1 VATLRDIKRRIK
13 SVQNTQKVTKA
24 MEMVAAAKLR
34 RAQTRVIAARPYA
47 HAMDE
52 MLGNLSA
59 AAAEAGHPLFT
70 PRPVA
75 KRLLVVFSSD
85 RGLCGSYNSN
95 IVRVTED
102 TLKEEGGSSYEL
114 FLLGRKAND
123 YFKRRSYPI
132 RESLADLPPEARL
145 ETAQDITRRLEEL
158 FLDGTV
164 DSVDLLFTHFLST
177 MSRRVEVTR
186 FLPIAPKEE
195 AGAAASSNY
204 IFEPE
209 AGRLL
214 DELLPRY
221 ATTMVLQA
229 LLESLASE
237 HSSRMVAMGAAQKNA
252 QEVIDALVLT
262 RNRLRQASITKE
274 LAEIVGGAEALN

>member
-1 VATLRDIKRRIK
+1 VATLRDIKRRIR
-13 SVQNTQKVTKA
+13 SVQSTQKVTKA

-47 HAMDE
+47 HTMDE
-52 MLGNLSA
+52 MLSNLSA

-70 PRPVA
+70 TRPVG

-85 RGLCGSYNSN
+85 RGLCGSYNAN
-95 IVRVTED
+95 IVRMTEQI
-102 TLKEEGGSSYEL
+102 LKGEDGSSYEL
-114 FLLGRKAND
+114 FLLGRKVHD

-132 RESLADLPPEARL
+132 RDVRTGLPPEAKL

-158 FLDGTV
+158 FLNGTV
-164 DSVDLLFTHFLST
+164 DSVELLYTHFLST
-177 MSRRVEVTR
+177 MSRRVEVTQ
-186 FLPIAPKEE
+186 FLPIVPKEE
-195 AGAAASSNY
+195 SEGTTSSNY

-214 DELLPRY
+214 DQLLPRY

-252 QEVIDALVLT
+252 QEVIDALILT

-274 LAEIVGGAEALN
+274 LAEIVGGAEALS

>member
-1 VATLRDIKRRIK
+1 
-13 SVQNTQKVTKA
+13 
-24 MEMVAAAKLR
+24 
-34 RAQTRVIAARPYA
+34 
-47 HAMDE
+47 MDE

-70 PRPVA
+70 SRPVG

-85 RGLCGSYNSN
+85 RGLCGSYNAN
-95 IVRVTED
+95 IMRVTEHI
-102 TLKEEGGSSYEL
+102 LRGENGPSYEL
-114 FLLGRKAND
+114 FLLGRKAKD

-132 RESLADLPPEARL
+132 LDTRAGLPPEARL
-145 ETAQDITRRLEEL
+145 ETAQDITQRLEEV

-164 DSVDLLFTHFLST
+164 DSVDLLYTHFLST
-177 MSRRVEVTR
+177 MSRKVEVTR
-186 FLPIAPKEE
+186 FLPIVPKRE
-195 AGAAASSNY
+195 ADVSASSNY

-209 AGRLL
+209 AGVLL

-221 ATTMVLQA
+221 ATTMVLQG

-252 QEVIDALVLT
+252 QEVIDALILK

>member
-13 SVQNTQKVTKA
+13 SVQSTQKVTKA

-47 HAMDE
+47 HAMNE
-52 MLGNLSA
+52 MLGNLSS

-70 PRPVA
+70 SRPVG

-85 RGLCGSYNSN
+85 RGLCGSYNAN
-95 IVRVTED
+95 IVRVTEQI
-102 TLKEEGGSSYEL
+102 LKGENGSSYEL
-114 FLLGRKAND
+114 FLLGRKVND

-132 RESLADLPPEARL
+132 RDVLTDLPPEAKL
-145 ETAQDITRRLEEL
+145 ETAQDITQRLEEL
-158 FLDGTV
+158 FLDGSV
-164 DSVDLLFTHFLST
+164 DSVELLFTRFLST
-177 MSRRVEVTR
+177 MSRKVEVTK
-186 FLPIAPKEE
+186 FLPIVPMEE
-195 AGAAASSNY
+195 TEAATSSNY

-209 AGRLL
+209 AGVLL

-237 HSSRMVAMGAAQKNA
+237 HSSRMVAMGAAQRNA
-252 QEVIDALVLT
+252 QEVIDALILT

>member
-13 SVQNTQKVTKA
+13 SVQSTQKVTKA

-52 MLGNLSA
+52 MLGNLSS
-59 AAAEAGHPLFT
+59 AAAEAGHPLFAS
-70 PRPVA
+70 RPVG

-85 RGLCGSYNSN
+85 RGLCGSYNAN
-95 IVRVTED
+95 IVRVTEQI
-102 TLKEEGGSSYEL
+102 LKAESGSSYEL
-114 FLLGRKAND
+114 FLLGRKVND

-132 RESLADLPPEARL
+132 RDALTDLPPEARL

-158 FLDGTV
+158 FLDGSV
-164 DSVDLLFTHFLST
+164 DSVELLFTRFLST
-177 MSRRVEVTR
+177 MSRKVEVTR
-186 FLPIAPKEE
+186 FLPIAPKQE
-195 AGAAASSNY
+195 AVAATSGNY

-209 AGRLL
+209 AGVLL

-252 QEVIDALVLT
+252 QEVIDALILT

>member
-52 MLGNLSA
+52 MLGNLSS
-59 AAAEAGHPLFT
+59 AAAEAGHPLFAS
-70 PRPVA
+70 RPMG

-85 RGLCGSYNSN
+85 RGLCGSYNAN
-95 IVRVTED
+95 IVRITEQI
-102 TLKEEGGSSYEL
+102 LKGENGSSYEL
-114 FLLGRKAND
+114 FLLGRKVND

-132 RESLADLPPEARL
+132 RDFLTDLPPEARL
-145 ETAQDITRRLEEL
+145 DTAQDITRRLEEV
-158 FLDGTV
+158 FLDG
-164 DSVDLLFTHFLST
+164 SVESVELLFTRFLST
-177 MSRRVEVTR
+177 MSRKVEVTQ

-195 AGAAASSNY
+195 AVAATSSNY

-209 AGRLL
+209 AGVLL
-214 DELLPRY
+214 EELLPRY

-252 QEVIDALVLT
+252 QEVIDALILT